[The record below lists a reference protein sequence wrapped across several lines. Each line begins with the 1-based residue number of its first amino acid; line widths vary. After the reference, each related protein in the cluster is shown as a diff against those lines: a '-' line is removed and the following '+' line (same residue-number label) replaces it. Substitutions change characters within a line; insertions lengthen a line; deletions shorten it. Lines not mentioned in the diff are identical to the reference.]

1 MESKSCTKHV
11 KVHGNC
17 HVPKYMERYM
27 EISMYLA
34 IYKLQGTWKFPCTLQ
49 LNIWQGTWKF
59 PCTLQLKIWQVTWIF
74 SMYFYNGIARKYT
87 DISIYQC
94 TLAAKRHMKIS
105 VHLHCCIKA
114 HGRHLMNTY
123 HSELSTLFIIA

>member
-1 MESKSCTKHV
+1 MKSKSCTKHV

-27 EISMYLA
+27 KISMYLA

-49 LNIWQGTWKF
+49 LNIWQGISMYLAVKHMARYVDF
-59 PCTLQLKIWQVTWIF
+59 F

-105 VHLHCCIKA
+105 VHLHCCIKV

-123 HSELSTLFIIA
+123 HSELSTLFIIV